1 MALEGSGV
9 YIAVSLAGSGKL
21 TKTYMDVGNTE
32 VIQKRAPEELTVQGQ
47 SEAFSRGGPQPPET

>member
-1 MALEGSGV
+1 M